1 MPCRGAGAEADPK
14 GSELKT
20 KADMG
25 IIELGGC
32 CEHAPRNAHLPLVDD
47 CGFNSQER
55 ALLDVLRYLC
65 CGLAAPGY
73 DGLRKAIDR
82 ARQEWTGPESAR
94 IVPRLERILRL
105 IAAARAHAF
114 DFMVPDCP
122 VCRRRICLSELQIIL
137 LLREGRRGASGRLT
151 TAAQLVVG
159 SGRPDSLKLA
169 VRELAG
175 LLDATGSRPHTSGT
189 RTLH

>member
-1 MPCRGAGAEADPK
+1 
-14 GSELKT
+14 
-20 KADMG
+20 
-25 IIELGGC
+25 
-32 CEHAPRNAHLPLVDD
+32 
-47 CGFNSQER
+47 
-55 ALLDVLRYLC
+55 
-65 CGLAAPGY
+65 
-73 DGLRKAIDR
+73 
-82 ARQEWTGPESAR
+82 
-94 IVPRLERILRL
+94 
-105 IAAARAHAF
+105 
-114 DFMVPDCP
+114 
-122 VCRRRICLSELQIIL
+122 RRRICLSELQIIL